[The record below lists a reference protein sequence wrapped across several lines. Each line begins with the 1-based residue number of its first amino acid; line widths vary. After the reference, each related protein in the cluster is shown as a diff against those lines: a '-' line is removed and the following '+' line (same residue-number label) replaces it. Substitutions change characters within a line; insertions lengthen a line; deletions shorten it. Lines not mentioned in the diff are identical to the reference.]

1 MACTCDHN
9 KLLLIE
15 VTGTQHDTQQD
26 FAFYDLTDMKQQFAL
41 EGKKYTDKALS
52 ETTIYG
58 WDWCQEKENR
68 NVWLSVKASDGPIML
83 PLFDNVSHTQ
93 RIAKGPQKYQLHS
106 FIPLTLLP
114 TFKEHATTEERIAPL
129 RDGYLYIAYNGK
141 IWREI
146 EVSATDAG
154 EPCFKDVNL
163 FAYRQGRDKP
173 VKTETK
179 REVTGEALKEIW
191 YPAKENGRK
200 TDIRMAYSE
209 VQWSGARI
217 NNLEANPSELNV
229 RMERID
235 DLNRASDM
243 LEMRARDDVSEL
255 QLADPCAFNKDLSG
269 AVLQTR
275 LQSAQKEREEY
286 CKDDA
291 FTTYSEMNYE
301 YDARSSVLGRV
312 LWQKQKDAKVEKL
325 GPEPDFSSWEGEATG
340 DYLADAKARKL
351 QVLYLTDPVFNL
363 RHHLAILQYANSF
376 LQQIQLDA
384 MSQPFYKSAELLQI
398 FVLTPKLGE
407 QENPSYKLKKH
418 VDLKDHS
425 PFKRTLRFHWREKIR
440 DDVRSLQKKV
450 LERLKDH
457 KYAFALKDMI
467 SMGNGNALGALIQ
480 VNTCRHALLSDP
492 DQCDQLLPKHK
503 RRDFSSSLASVNEIF
518 VEDSSHPLREVLFG
532 SKKTQETL
540 KKYLDTVEETAPYKK
555 ELEKLEGEANDG
567 SGIINV
573 ALLAKIVS
581 QGLEMKPESLEQVE
595 AGTLI
600 RISQDAEQSEFP
612 QVRRIMGAID
622 AMLSSYF
629 QHGLDLTTLAGAL
642 AETKQATISMPFK
655 KLYTDAVG
663 MAKMFGGDTLKS
675 LTFVPVTGEKI
686 EGFVIGLDN
695 PDAKFGVGP
704 EQSSG
709 SYRNTQG
716 RQIAHGDLSVDGEKI
731 ASTSKARMP
740 KNTSLDIQ
748 EDLQLLMLKDVD
760 SEAAQF
766 IKKNHQLIDELK
778 TADLSKDHV
787 TKTNAYEKFH
797 IPLFV
802 LGIELMNCWNALNY
816 FYKHKENDSVYSIFS
831 AISAAFDI
839 SIASVHS
846 RNLMKANT
854 GRLFALSDKTAL
866 QLSAETQAAWPKG
879 KLGIELVGRVT
890 ALELVGCAAGL
901 LTAGLMVWDM
911 IRLFGR
917 RDNDAAWGT
926 ALMATG
932 VVFGSVAGLF
942 FSSTW
947 TFLGMGP
954 IGWISLIVVGAGF
967 LITYLFTD
975 GPLEA
980 WIKNGPFGE
989 DPASGDDD
997 YAFLTQQPEE
1007 AYKQLLNLF
1016 VSLRIQVDPI
1026 EAAPFSATQR
1036 HAYKTT
1042 GITHCVRIKSNVAQ
1056 LFNVQDNK
1064 IQFKVKFR
1072 QVLERVSENRG
1083 EIEAR
1088 ENMKRTFGDE
1098 TAARFRSP
1106 MWQVIKHQPIQE
1118 AETIVNAEERIYLF
1132 KNTYA
1137 AQESVVSPQAITRYQ
1152 RNIQVLAQ
1160 VEVKNMVFPQPPL
1173 AEFKETQRHLADGK
1187 ISIKVADFDDGQP
1200 VGFWETL
1207 MNEPKSHPVNY
1218 FWADSRERDYQ
1229 FTATDKQTDS
1239 QSQPETPATPQ
1250 AQLQQG

>member
-15 VTGTQHDTQQD
+15 VTGTQHEPQQD
-26 FAFYDLTDMKQQFAL
+26 FAFYDLTDMTQQSAL
-41 EGKKYTDKALS
+41 EGKKYTDKALA

-83 PLFDNVSHTQ
+83 PLFDNVSYTQ

-106 FIPLTLLP
+106 FIPLTVLP
-114 TFKEHATTEERIAPL
+114 TLKEHATKNERVAPL

-146 EVSATDAG
+146 EISATDDG
-154 EPCFKDVNL
+154 KPCFKDINL

-200 TDIRMAYSE
+200 TNIRMAFSE

-217 NNLEANPSELNV
+217 NRLEANPSELHE
-229 RMERID
+229 RMESIIG
-235 DLNRASDM
+235 LNRAADM
-243 LEMRARDDVSEL
+243 VEMRVRDDLSEL

-269 AVLQTR
+269 KILQTR
-275 LQSAQKEREEY
+275 LESAQKERDEY
-286 CKDDA
+286 CKDDS
-291 FTTYSEMNYE
+291 FTTYTEMNYE
-301 YDARSSVLGRV
+301 YDARSSVLGKA
-312 LWQKQKDAKVEKL
+312 LWQVQKDAKVENL
-325 GPEPDFSSWEGEATG
+325 GPEPKFPSWEGEATA
-340 DYLADAKARKL
+340 DYLADAKSRKL
-351 QVLYLTDPVFNL
+351 QVLYLMDPIFNL

-384 MSQPFYKSAELLQI
+384 MSQPFYKSAELLQM

-407 QENPSYKLKKH
+407 QENPSYKFKKH

-425 PFKRTLRFHWREKIR
+425 TFKRTLRFHWREKIR
-440 DDVRSLQKKV
+440 EDVLVLQKKV
-450 LERLKDH
+450 LEQLKNSQF
-457 KYAFALKDMI
+457 ALALKDII
-467 SMGNGNALGALIQ
+467 SLDDVNALGGLIL

-492 DQCDQLLPKHK
+492 DQSDQLLPKHK
-503 RRDFSSSLASVNEIF
+503 RRDFSSSQASVNKIF
-518 VEDSSHPLREVLFG
+518 VDDSTNPLREILFG
-532 SKKTQETL
+532 NQDTQETL

-573 ALLAKIVS
+573 AHLAKLVS
-581 QGLEMKPESLEQVE
+581 QGLEMKPENLDQVE

-600 RISQDAEQSEFP
+600 RISQNAEQSEFP

-622 AMLSSYF
+622 AMFSSYF
-629 QHGLDLTTLAGAL
+629 QQGLDLATLTAAL
-642 AETKQATISMPFK
+642 AETKQATISVPFK

-675 LTFVPVTGEKI
+675 LTFVPVKGEKI
-686 EGFVIGLDN
+686 EGYVIGLDGSGT
-695 PDAKFGVGP
+695 KSGVSI
-704 EQSSG
+704 EQSSAA
-709 SYRNTQG
+709 YRNTQG
-716 RQIAHGDLSVDGEKI
+716 RQVAHGDVSVDGEKI

-740 KNTSLDIQ
+740 KKAELEIQ
-748 EDLQLLMLKDVD
+748 QDLQLLVLKDVNSD
-760 SEAAQF
+760 AAQF
-766 IKKNHQLIDELK
+766 IKNNHKLIDELK
-778 TADLSKDHV
+778 TADMSQTHV

-802 LGIELMNCWNALNY
+802 LAIELQNCWNALSYIYKNY
-816 FYKHKENDSVYSIFS
+816 NNDKFYSSLNLG
-831 AISAAFDI
+831 SAAFDI
-839 SIASVHS
+839 AIASVHS
-846 RNLMKANT
+846 RNLLKANT

-866 QLSAETQAAWPKG
+866 QLGPEIQSAWPKG
-879 KLGIELVGRVT
+879 KLGVELVGRVT

-911 IRLFGR
+911 IRLFGKN
-917 RDNDAAWGT
+917 DNDAAWGT
-926 ALMATG
+926 ALMAAG
-932 VVFGSVAGLF
+932 VVFGSVAGIF

-947 TFLGMGP
+947 SFLGMGP
-954 IGWISLIVVGAGF
+954 IGWISLLVIGAGF

-989 DPASGDDD
+989 DPATGKDD

-1007 AYKQLLNLF
+1007 AYKQLLSLF

-1026 EAAPFSATQR
+1026 EAAPFTATER
-1036 HAYKTT
+1036 HTYKTA
-1042 GITHCVRIKSNVAQ
+1042 GVTHCVRVKSNVAQ
-1056 LFNVQDNK
+1056 LFNVQDGNIK
-1064 IQFKVKFR
+1064 FKVKFR
-1072 QVLERVSENRG
+1072 QVLEQVSESLD

-1088 ENMKRTFGDE
+1088 ERMKRTFGAE
-1098 TAARFRSP
+1098 TAEKYRAP
-1106 MWQVIKHQPIQE
+1106 MWRVIKHQPIQ
-1118 AETIVNAEERIYLF
+1118 ASKTIKTPEERIYLL

-1137 AQESVVSPQAITRYQ
+1137 DKASEVAYRTTIRYQ

-1160 VEVKNMVFPQPPL
+1160 VKVKEMPFPQPPL
-1173 AEFKETQRHLADGK
+1173 DEFKQTQQHLKEGK
-1187 ISIKVADFDDGQP
+1187 ISVEVADFDDGQP

-1207 MNEPKSHPVNY
+1207 MNEPTSHPVNY
-1218 FWADSRERDYQ
+1218 FWADSREREYQ
-1229 FTATDKQTDS
+1229 FTAADKQTESES
-1239 QSQPETPATPQ
+1239 QSETHADSQ